1 MATVPQSHDS
11 PLGIRQ
17 AIAKKRVEILRLVAK
32 HGANNIRL
40 FGSIARGDEVESSD
54 VDFLVELMP
63 GRSLLDQVGL
73 QQDLQELLSRK
84 VDVVLEGGLSP
95 YLADRILAEAM
106 PL

>member
-1 MATVPQSHDS
+1 MAAAPQSHDS

-17 AIAKKRVEILRLVAK
+17 TVAKRKAEILRLAAK

-54 VDFLVELMP
+54 IDFLVEMKP
-63 GRSLLDQVGL
+63 RRSLLDQVGL
-73 QQDLQELLSRK
+73 QQDLEELLGRR
-84 VDVVLEGGLSP
+84 VDVVPEGGLSP
-95 YLADRILAEAM
+95 YLADQILAEAR